1 MNTYGVTHI
10 ALRVT
15 NLRAAEAFYCTLFDL
30 AVAWREAETA
40 DGWKTLPLDKSW
52 DDAHAANIQLGLVM
66 LHRSGFA
73 LVLEAVDEV
82 TDAGQLSHIGV
93 QVGAG
98 ELDRLRHAASRLGCH
113 MIHDQP
119 TTLVFDDPYGVRWEP
134 TTIDYT
140 HPRQYS
146 TGARAGQWLSV

>member
-1 MNTYGVTHI
+1 MDTYAVTHI

-15 NLRAAEAFYCTLFDL
+15 SLRDAETFYCMLFDL

-52 DDAHAANIQLGLVM
+52 DDAQAAHIHLGLVM
-66 LHRSGFA
+66 LHRLGFA
-73 LVLEAVDEV
+73 LALEAVDEV

-93 QVGAG
+93 QVSVS
-98 ELDRLRHAASRLGCH
+98 ELDRLRHDALRLGCQV
-113 MIHDQP
+113 IHDQP

-140 HPRQYS
+140 EPRQYS
-146 TGARAGQWLSV
+146 TGARAGKWLSV